1 MRIPHPPRQPRPVE
15 ELQDLDR
22 PLAPQP
28 LSLIHISL
36 WLRSLPWLGAILA
49 TLFAASTVVSV
60 CYFATFS
67 RSIDIFVFGLMDDD
81 THAILVTLWHGYPIL
96 RTLALLAA
104 VLGLSL
110 IHI

>member
-1 MRIPHPPRQPRPVE
+1 M
-15 ELQDLDR
+15 
-22 PLAPQP
+22 
-28 LSLIHISL
+28 

-81 THAILVTLWHGYPIL
+81 THAILVTLWHGYPVL

-104 VLGLSL
+104 VLGITYWLVRRWGASIL
-110 IHI
+110 RARLARRALAPSTLQIGRAHV